1 MDAPQVEQQQPAPP
15 QQPQPQAP
23 QAPQRPLDMSDEG
36 IMSRALGGT
45 QPPRDENGRFMSQQT
60 QQPAPDAPTPPPAE
74 TPAET
79 NDPEKAA
86 EAPAEQEEV
95 PWDSVKDVKIKVP
108 MKDGEKEWLEEVTI
122 GQLRD
127 ERLMKADYSRKT
139 QELAEQRRQAETLA
153 QTAVAKEREQYMQA
167 LNTLHQSVQQVTAS
181 ELQGVDWNKLAAENP
196 AEYVRLSNKAR
207 EANEAMQRIRFEAEK
222 VQTQQSKEQKERLDQ
237 AVSESRV
244 KLKEAIPTWND
255 DLYKAILKRGV
266 ETYGFKPEEV
276 GEFYDHRVMR
286 VMHDAHLYRAMQEGK
301 PTAEKKVVQ
310 VPPVL
315 KPGNVKP
322 KVDPKAQELKQNRDR
337 LARNGNDIDA
347 AAALMGNFLG
357 SRK

>member
-1 MDAPQVEQQQPAPP
+1 MPEVAQVEQPQVQQPAPA
-15 QQPQPQAP
+15 QQAP
-23 QAPQRPLDMSDEG
+23 QLDMSDEG
-36 IMSRALGGT
+36 IMSRALGV
-45 QPPRDENGRFMSQQT
+45 QNLPPRDDSGRFVSQQ
-60 QQPAPDAPTPPPAE
+60 QQAEAPAETPPPAE
-74 TPAET
+74 TPAEAT
-79 NDPEKAA
+79 AEPEAA
-86 EAPAEQEEV
+86 AAPAEQEEV

-108 MKDGEKEWLEEVTI
+108 MKDGDKEWIDEVTI
-122 GQLRD
+122 GQLRE
-127 ERLMKADYSRKT
+127 ERLMKSDYTKKT
-139 QELAEQRRQAETLA
+139 QELAEQKRQAETLA

-167 LNTLHQSVQQVTAS
+167 LNTLHQSVQQATAS
-181 ELQGVDWNKLAAENP
+181 ELNGVDWNKLAAENP

-207 EANEAMQRIRFEAEK
+207 EANEAMQRIRFEHEK

-237 AVSESRV
+237 AVAESRV

-322 KVDPKAQELKQNRDR
+322 KVDPKTQELKQNRER
-337 LARNGNDIDA
+337 LAANGNDMEA
-347 AAALMGNFLG
+347 AAALMGTFVGG
-357 SRK
+357 SKK